1 MASLSTSRDGS
12 HRVLFKA
19 ADGSRQTIYCGK
31 IAKKKAQDILRHVEE
46 LEAARLDGGRP
57 SEATSR
63 WLAEISDELRGKLVK
78 HGIAKPK
85 ASPEKPRG
93 TTLSEL
99 IDLYRDRP
107 KWRNKAPA
115 TIRNY
120 EQHFRHM
127 TALIGGDTEVMEVSE
142 AEAEDFH
149 GLLMEEKPDGGG
161 LERSTANRVCDTAS
175 MLFRFARKSRL
186 IHANPFEEVERGS
199 IATKRRAF
207 VDAATATLVIDAM
220 KDTQWRLLV
229 ALSRWAGLRIP
240 SEPRLLRWGDID
252 WERNRFTVHS
262 PKTRHHG
269 AGHEK
274 RVIPI
279 FPELRPYLDQ
289 QFEEAEEGE
298 ELVLP
303 FMKPL
308 DDVAF
313 GCQLRRTIAKLG
325 LEVWPR
331 VFHSMRSTRQT
342 ELQET
347 FPAHVVCS
355 WLGNSEVIARKHY
368 LQTTDEHF
376 DRATRNPTQHTPAGL
391 GLDGNREVDTPAKP
405 RETQPRPAESFRSS
419 TPSIPAIST
428 SVP

>member
-31 IAKKKAQDILRHVEE
+31 IAKRKAQDILRHVEE
-46 LEAARLDGGRP
+46 LEAARVDGGRP

-63 WLAEISDELRGKLVK
+63 WLAEISNELRGKLVK
-78 HGIAKPK
+78 HGVAKPK
-85 ASPEKPRG
+85 ESPPAIKGR
-93 TTLSEL
+93 TLSEV
-99 IDLYRDRP
+99 IGCYKDRP
-107 KWRNKAPA
+107 KWRSKAA
-115 TIRNY
+115 STLRQY
-120 EQHFRHM
+120 EMHM
-127 TALIGGDTEVMEVSE
+127 RYILDFLGDVEVMDVSE
-142 AEAEDFH
+142 AAAEDFH
-149 GLLMEEKPDGGG
+149 GVLMEPKPEGAG
-161 LERSTANRVCDTAS
+161 LALATANRVCGTAS
-175 MLFRFARKSRL
+175 MLFKFARKSRW
-186 IHANPFEEVERGS
+186 IHANPFEEVQSG
-199 IATKRRAF
+199 AVPTTRRAF
-207 VDAATATLVIDAM
+207 VDAATATTVINAM

-229 ALSRWAGLRIP
+229 ALSRWGGLRTP

-279 FPELRPYLDQ
+279 FPELRPYLDR

-347 FPAHVVCS
+347 FPAHVVCA
-355 WLGNSEVIARKHY
+355 WLGNSEIIARKHY
-368 LQTTDEHF
+368 LQTTDEHYE
-376 DRATRNPTQHTPAGL
+376 RATRNPTQHLPVGRGL
-391 GLDGNREVDTPAKP
+391 GGKCEGDNSAKP
-405 RETQPRPAESFRSS
+405 GETQPRPGESSRSS
-419 TPSIPAIST
+419 TRST
-428 SVP
+428 RGTSTCQG